1 MNRPEF
7 HLFLSARRV
16 GAVLLAFAA
25 LALHACGGG
34 VEGQGTGS
42 VSYSEGP
49 IGGFGSVIVNGV
61 HFDDSQARIV
71 DVDGHTLQSADLKL
85 GMTVQIDAGAIDP
98 ASLTAVAQTITVGSD
113 LTGPVSANDLGTS
126 TLTVLGQPVRVT
138 ASTVFDD
145 RLAGGQAAVA
155 VGSVVE
161 VFAIYDPVS
170 GVYAARRIEPE
181 PAPSSYRI
189 RGKVSSLDST
199 AKTFR
204 IGSQVFAYST
214 APAEGQITRF
224 QLATTPNGSGQW
236 VVSAQSQGTRTPPD
250 DSDVEIESVISAY
263 TSNAD
268 FTVNG
273 LKVDGSAARIEP
285 AGAVLAAGLRV
296 EVEGTMKAGVLVA
309 DKVEVKGS
317 GDDGGDDDGGG
328 QEIEIAGRITAI
340 DTSAKTFVVREQT
353 VSYAAAAFEGG
364 TEADLAV
371 DTKVE
376 VKGQL
381 SDDGTVVVADQ
392 VKIGD

>member
-7 HLFLSARRV
+7 HLLRSTRCI
-16 GAVLLAFAA
+16 GAVFMSVAV
-25 LALHACGGG
+25 LALLACGGG

-71 DVDGHTLQSADLKL
+71 DADGHTLQSGDLKL
-85 GMTVQIDAGAIDP
+85 GMTVQIDAGAIDQ
-98 ASLTAVAQTITVGSD
+98 ASLTAVAKTITVGSD
-113 LTGPVSANDLGTS
+113 LTGPVDANDLGTS

-145 RLAGGQAAVA
+145 GLAGGQAAVA

-181 PAPSSYRI
+181 TAPASYRI
-189 RGKVSSLDST
+189 RGQVGSLDTT

-214 APAEGQITRF
+214 APVAGQITRF

-236 VVSAQSQGTRTPPD
+236 VVSAQSQGTRTPAD
-250 DSDVEIESVISAY
+250 DSEVEIESVISAY

-273 LKVDGSAARIEP
+273 LKVDASAARIEP

-296 EVEGTMKAGVLVA
+296 EVEGAMMAGVLVA
-309 DKVEVKGS
+309 DKLEVKGS

-328 QEIEIAGRITAI
+328 QEIEISGRITAV
-340 DTSAKTFVVREQT
+340 DTTARTFVVREQT
-353 VSYAAAAFEGG
+353 VSYATATFEAGV
-364 TEADLAV
+364 EADLKV

-381 SDDGTVVVADQ
+381 SEDGTVVVASLVHID
-392 VKIGD
+392 D